1 MRNDPTHDK
10 LSFVERIL
18 RKVNFENAKAV
29 VFQTT
34 EIKEYFSSRVQKHAY
49 VIKNPLPKNIPYG
62 DSTREKR
69 IVAVSRLEQ
78 QKNIPML
85 LKALRIVVDIHP
97 EVILEIYGDG
107 SEKKRIEQLIRELN
121 LEKNVQLKG
130 FCNNVDER
138 IVNAYMYVCTSNYEG
153 LSNALLESM
162 AMGLAIVS
170 TDSSGGG
177 AREVIK
183 DGVNGYLGPINDD
196 VKLAERMITLIDNPE
211 KAFAMGQKAVEIRDE
226 LSETVVCDE
235 WEKVINQHDNK

>member
-1 MRNDPTHDK
+1 
-10 LSFVERIL
+10 
-18 RKVNFENAKAV
+18 
-29 VFQTT
+29 
-34 EIKEYFSSRVQKHAY
+34 
-49 VIKNPLPKNIPYG
+49 
-62 DSTREKR
+62 
-69 IVAVSRLEQ
+69 
-78 QKNIPML
+78 ML

-177 AREVIK
+177 AREVIQ
-183 DGVNGYLGPINDD
+183 DGINGYLVPVNDE
-196 VKLAERMITLIDNPE
+196 VQLSEKIIKLIENPE
-211 KAFAMGQKAVEIRDE
+211 MAVAMGQKAMEIRDE
-226 LSETVVCDE
+226 LCEATVCDE
-235 WEKVINQHDNK
+235 WEKIINQENK